1 MATYHLRV
9 KNDTNPGGAKV
20 SAKRHADYILR
31 EDGKSHADYINREG
45 AQGEKNDCVFKGS
58 QLPKWAKGSAQKFF
72 SAATRYE
79 DKRNRRYKEIELSLP
94 NELTLEQNREIVD
107 KFIANHVSNHY
118 FAYAIHEK
126 AGELSGER
134 HPHVHIMFSERLIDD
149 VEKVKERPAYKYFRR
164 AARPLKDE
172 QVASFERRREHGAP
186 KASKWHDK
194 KYLCEMRAD
203 FARIQNE
210 VLAKYGFSIRV
221 DHRTLEVQQAV
232 AEQNGD
238 AFLAQV
244 CKRTPESYIGI
255 ISTHEENELVSG
267 VKRYRQNIQQK
278 QHSLFL
284 DDLKQKLNQEGEAN
298 LLVKQAEGSWL
309 AFSTSQAYD
318 SVNLGDESLRDLN
331 QRILSGLAKVQ
342 RLKREMVSYSC
353 ARKQAQKEYLSATE
367 HQFIRDYESKV
378 SQREDLERFFTELVS
393 TSTYL
398 YPENQKAFQTIKSGI
413 EKRISDLRSFLAQN
427 NPKYWAILGKLEGSY
442 RRKNVE
448 LVVHGLLQNNLDVLR
463 DLKKTS
469 IAVLKNIDALK
480 EQIKERE
487 KPKTMFTAS
496 EIRENLLRQYRS
508 LKNQY
513 EKAVD
518 NRNALMLSLV
528 SPINALNRAK
538 NIFVHGGFDKLHAK
552 LEEYEKTLEQFGHD
566 KSQYLLWQQTFNDQ
580 KWTSAGDK
588 LREQYYLTKKKIRL
602 EMTGR
607 KLAETKNQLDSELTH
622 LEKLCQTEDA
632 QEKIAFLA
640 ANILF
645 KNLKIEQEY
654 KKAKE
659 LVSDLSTKLQV
670 VEKRFKAF
678 DEGYRRLNQNR
689 MYRIIQP
696 ESNSLKTSALK
707 ENELAKIIADAL
719 LGEPYAVQLV
729 AHSTG
734 NNLEMEKDWE
744 MMSELDK
751 DEIIRKKIIREL

>member
-1 MATYHLRV
+1 MATYHLRM

-31 EDGKSHADYINREG
+31 EEGKSHVDYINREG
-45 AQGEKNDCVFKGS
+45 AQSEKTDCVFKDS

-94 NELTLEQNREIVD
+94 NELALEQNREIVE

-118 FAYAIHEK
+118 YAYAIHEK
-126 AGELSGER
+126 EGELSGER
-134 HPHVHIMFSERLIDD
+134 HPHIHIMFSERLIDD
-149 VEKVKERPAYKYFRR
+149 VEKVSERPAYKYFRR
-164 AARPLKDE
+164 AARPLKGE
-172 QVASFERRREHGAP
+172 RVTSFERRREHGAP
-186 KASKWHDK
+186 KAPKWHDK

-210 VLAKYGFSIRV
+210 VLAKYGYSIRV
-221 DHRTLEVQQAV
+221 DHRTLEAQQVV

-238 AFLAQV
+238 VFLAQV

-255 ISTHEENELVSG
+255 IPTHEENELVSG
-267 VKRYRQNIQQK
+267 VKRYRKRNQEK
-278 QHSLFL
+278 QHALFL
-284 DDLKQKLNQEGEAN
+284 EDLKQKSTAEGETA

-309 AFSTSQAYD
+309 TLSTSQAYKTA
-318 SVNLGDESLRDLN
+318 NLDDESLRDLN
-331 QRILSGLAKVQ
+331 QRILSGLAKIQ
-342 RLKREMVSYSC
+342 RLKREMVGYSC
-353 ARKQAQKEYLSATE
+353 AKEQAQKEYLSATD

-427 NPKYWAILGKLEGSY
+427 NPKYWAILGKLDEPY

-448 LVVHGLLQNNLDVLR
+448 LVVHGLLQN
-463 DLKKTS
+463 DLKILAELKQTS
-469 IAVLKNIDALK
+469 SALLENIDALK
-480 EQIKERE
+480 KQIKGRE
-487 KPKTMFTAS
+487 KQKTMFTAS
-496 EIRENLLRQYRS
+496 EIRENLLQQYQS
-508 LKNQY
+508 LKKQY

-518 NRNALMLSLV
+518 NRNALMLSQV

-538 NIFVHGGFDKLHAK
+538 NIFVHDGFDKLHAQQ
-552 LEEYEKTLEQFGHD
+552 EEYEKTMKQFELD
-566 KSQYLLWQQTFNDQ
+566 TSQYFHWEQTFNNQ
-580 KWTSAGDK
+580 KWTSDGDK

-602 EMTGR
+602 EMTVR
-607 KLAETKNQLDSELTH
+607 KLAETKNQLDSELTQ
-622 LEKLCQTEDA
+622 LEKLCQTEKA

-645 KNLKIEQEY
+645 KNLKIEKEY

-659 LVSDLSTKLQV
+659 IVSDLSTKLQEM
-670 VEKRFKAF
+670 EKRFKAF
-678 DEGYRRLNQNR
+678 DEGYRSLKKNR
-689 MYRIIQP
+689 VYRVIQP
-696 ESNSLKTSALK
+696 ESNSHKTSALK

-719 LGEPYAVQLV
+719 LAEPYAVQLV
-729 AHSTG
+729 ARSYG

-744 MMSELDK
+744 LMSEFDK
-751 DEIIRKKIIREL
+751 DEFIRRKIIREL

>member
-1 MATYHLRV
+1 M
-9 KNDTNPGGAKV
+9 
-20 SAKRHADYILR
+20 
-31 EDGKSHADYINREG
+31 
-45 AQGEKNDCVFKGS
+45 
-58 QLPKWAKGSAQKFF
+58 
-72 SAATRYE
+72 
-79 DKRNRRYKEIELSLP
+79 
-94 NELTLEQNREIVD
+94 
-107 KFIANHVSNHY
+107 
-118 FAYAIHEK
+118 
-126 AGELSGER
+126 
-134 HPHVHIMFSERLIDD
+134 
-149 VEKVKERPAYKYFRR
+149 
-164 AARPLKDE
+164 
-172 QVASFERRREHGAP
+172 
-186 KASKWHDK
+186 
-194 KYLCEMRAD
+194 
-203 FARIQNE
+203 
-210 VLAKYGFSIRV
+210 
-221 DHRTLEVQQAV
+221 
-232 AEQNGD
+232 
-238 AFLAQV
+238 
-244 CKRTPESYIGI
+244 
-255 ISTHEENELVSG
+255 
-267 VKRYRQNIQQK
+267 
-278 QHSLFL
+278 
-284 DDLKQKLNQEGEAN
+284 
-298 LLVKQAEGSWL
+298 
-309 AFSTSQAYD
+309 
-318 SVNLGDESLRDLN
+318 
-331 QRILSGLAKVQ
+331 
-342 RLKREMVSYSC
+342 
-353 ARKQAQKEYLSATE
+353 
-367 HQFIRDYESKV
+367 
-378 SQREDLERFFTELVS
+378 
-393 TSTYL
+393 
-398 YPENQKAFQTIKSGI
+398 ENQKAFQTIKSGI

-622 LEKLCQTEDA
+622 LEKLCQTED
-632 QEKIAFLA
+632 
-640 ANILF
+640 NILF
-645 KNLKIEQEY
+645 KNLKIEKEY

-689 MYRIIQP
+689 MYRVIQP

-719 LGEPYAVQLV
+719 LGEEYAVQLV

-744 MMSELDK
+744 MMSEFDK